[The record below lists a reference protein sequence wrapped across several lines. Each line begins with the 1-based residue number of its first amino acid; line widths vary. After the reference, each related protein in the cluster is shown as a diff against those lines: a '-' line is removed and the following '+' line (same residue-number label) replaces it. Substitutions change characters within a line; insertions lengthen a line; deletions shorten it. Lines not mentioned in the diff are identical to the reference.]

1 MQTWI
6 AGQNNPTRL
15 CPYKLDNT
23 RDALKRLRVAILHDE
38 QCLTMAAP
46 WIQSLPQFAARI
58 GADVR
63 NLRSNMGVQLAND
76 IATSVSQYGVIDVK
90 VGGILCC
97 LAIYLL
103 GDGKTFDIL
112 LLQSW

>member
-1 MQTWI
+1 MQIWI
-6 AGQNNPTRL
+6 TEQNNTTMP
-15 CPYKLDNT
+15 CPYELDNT
-23 RDALKRLRVAILHDE
+23 RDALTRLRVAILHDG

-63 NLRSNMGVQLAND
+63 NLRSNTGVQLAND
-76 IATSVSQYGVIDVK
+76 IATSVSQYGIIDVK

-97 LAIYLL
+97 LAIYLF